1 MPHQT
6 YKYIS
11 LQHELGMAIGLDLNL
26 SNMLQQFTKVSIR
39 QLGLTSVNVY
49 FLHDDK
55 NDIVLKKA
63 DDTFMK
69 HFLSVPE
76 RNSVRP
82 SYQLPDID
90 LDTTDSECI
99 FVQVF
104 DKKENEH
111 IYYYS
116 LGKFGWIAFHRYA
129 NAINENFLKLLLPII
144 NRLTISCQA
153 SIEHDHLL
161 YAIQSRIEVEQ
172 AIRFKAF
179 HDDLT
184 QLPNRHMLMENLAKD
199 LARCKR
205 HKLLGAI
212 LFLDLNR
219 FKAINDT
226 LGHAVG
232 DQLLIKVGDILK
244 QITRK
249 EDTVARLSGDEFV
262 IQLCNIKPGEEN
274 GKEAVKTILGK
285 IHKAFSDALK
295 VGDHT
300 LHVTPSIGVEIYPL
314 NDEGADQILHHAD
327 IAMYQ
332 AKTQGPNSSMFYN
345 SKLSSGYKMRL
356 ELEKELQIAI
366 ETMHQFQLYY
376 QPQFNSWGECV
387 GAEALLRWN
396 NPDRGFVSPSIF
408 IPIAEK
414 TGIMLKLGNWVIEQA
429 CRDLAVLDKQGIP
442 ATFEKCSV
450 NVSAIQFGQE
460 NFTTNLLAILTTHN
474 IRPGL
479 FGVELTE
486 STLIKNIE
494 DTITIIDELKDAG
507 IDTSI
512 DDFGTGYSSLA
523 YLTRFSIKTLKID
536 QIFVRN
542 IDTSSANRAVVD
554 TIMVLGTNLKLSII
568 AEGIET
574 EAELKC
580 LREFNCEFY
589 QGYYFSKPVPFKDL
603 QLLLEGIKNEKQ
615 GDYLEADIEADP
627 TAIEQANQL
636 THEYSNLA
644 RAIS

>member
-1 MPHQT
+1 MTDMT

-26 SNMLQQFTKVSIR
+26 NNMLQQFTKVAIR
-39 QLGLTSVNVY
+39 LLGLTSVNVY
-49 FLHDDK
+49 FLQDDK
-55 NDIVLKKA
+55 NHIVLTHAA
-63 DDTFMK
+63 DNTAMK

-76 RNSVRP
+76 RNSGKAV
-82 SYQLPDID
+82 YKLPAID
-90 LDTTDSECI
+90 LETTSGECV
-99 FVQVF
+99 FAAVF
-104 DKKENEH
+104 DAKENEH

-116 LGKFGWIAFHRYA
+116 LGKFGWIAFHRYE
-129 NAINENFLKLLLPII
+129 NSIKDNFLKLLLPII

-153 SIEHDHLL
+153 SIEHEHLL
-161 YAIQSRIEVEQ
+161 HAIQSRTEVEQ
-172 AIRFKAF
+172 AIRFNAF

-184 QLPNRHMLMENLAKD
+184 SLPNRHMLMENLAKD
-199 LARCKR
+199 LAHCKR

-262 IQLCNIKPGEEN
+262 IQLCNVKAGTDN
-274 GKEAVKTILGK
+274 GKDAVKTVLDK
-285 IHKAFSDALK
+285 IHKAFSEALQ

-300 LHVTPSIGVEIYPL
+300 LYVTPSIGAIVYPL
-314 NDEGADQILHHAD
+314 NDQTADQILHHAD

-332 AKTQGPNSSMFYN
+332 AKTQGPNSSRFYN
-345 SKLSSGYKMRL
+345 STLSSGYQMRL
-356 ELEKELQIAI
+356 ELEKELQSAI
-366 ETMHQFQLYY
+366 ETMQQFQLYY

-396 NPDRGFVSPSIF
+396 NQDRGFVSPAIF

-414 TGIMLKLGNWVIEQA
+414 TGMMLKLGNWVIEQA
-429 CRDLAVLDKQGIP
+429 CRDLAILDKQGFP
-442 ATFEKCSV
+442 AAFEKCSV
-450 NVSAIQFGQE
+450 NVSATQFGQE
-460 NFTTNLLAILTTHN
+460 KFTSNLLATLTVHN

-479 FGVELTE
+479 FGIELTE

-494 DTITIIDELKDAG
+494 DTITIIDELKEAG
-507 IDTSI
+507 IDTTI

-536 QIFVRN
+536 QLFVRN

-580 LREFNCEFY
+580 MHEFNCQFY
-589 QGYYFSKPVPFKDL
+589 QGYYFSQPLPFKEL
-603 QLLLEGIKNEKQ
+603 QLMLEGIK
-615 GDYLEADIEADP
+615 I
-627 TAIEQANQL
+627 
-636 THEYSNLA
+636 
-644 RAIS
+644 

>member
-1 MPHQT
+1 MLDLT

-26 SNMLQQFTKVSIR
+26 HSMLQQFTKVSIR

-55 NDIVLKKA
+55 NAIVLKLENENTA
-63 DDTFMK
+63 MK
-69 HFLSVPE
+69 HFLAVPE
-76 RNSVRP
+76 RNAARP
-82 SYQLPDID
+82 AYEMPAID
-90 LDTTDSECI
+90 LYASGGECI
-99 FVQVF
+99 FWPLF
-104 DKKENEH
+104 DEHENEY

-116 LGKFGWIAFHRYA
+116 LGTFGWIAFHRYE
-129 NAINENFLKLLLPII
+129 NAINPNFLKLMMPVI
-144 NRLTISCQA
+144 NRLAISCQA
-153 SIEHDHLL
+153 SIEHEHLL
-161 YAIQSRIEVEQ
+161 HAIRSKIEVEQ

-184 QLPNRHMLMENLAKD
+184 QLPNRHMLMENLSKD
-199 LARCKR
+199 LTRCKR
-205 HKLLGAI
+205 HNLLGAI

-262 IQLCNIKPGEEN
+262 IQLCNIKAGEN
-274 GKEAVKTILGK
+274 SGKDAVKIILAK

-314 NDEGADQILHHAD
+314 NDETADQVLHHAD

-356 ELEKELQIAI
+356 ELEKELQIAC
-366 ETMHQFQLYY
+366 ETMRQFQLYY

-396 NPDRGFVSPSIF
+396 NPDRGFVSPAIF

-442 ATFEKCSV
+442 AAFEKCSV

-460 NFTTNLLAILTTHN
+460 NFTSSLLAILNAHN
-474 IRPGL
+474 VRPGL

-494 DTITIIDELKDAG
+494 DTITIIDELKEAG

-542 IDTSSANRAVVD
+542 IDTSTANRAVVD

-580 LREFNCEFY
+580 LREFNCEYY
-589 QGYYFSKPVPFKDL
+589 QGYYFSKPLPFKDL
-603 QLLLEGIKNEKQ
+603 QLLLEGIRNEKQ
-615 GDYLEADIEADP
+615 EDLAAITADADP
-627 TAIEQANQL
+627 AGQPVYSKQAVAV
-636 THEYSNLA
+636 S
-644 RAIS
+644 R